1 MIQLVCYYKPLH
13 MEELYLMSADTVGKY
28 VLYVNTHHCLR
39 AAAQRG
45 LAGVEKQSYKP
56 MAQSWCVY

>member
-1 MIQLVCYYKPLH
+1 MIQLVCCYKPLH

-28 VLYVNTHHCLR
+28 VLRVNTHHCLPATAR
-39 AAAQRG
+39 RG
-45 LAGVEKQSYKP
+45 LAAVEKQRRKP

>member
-28 VLYVNTHHCLR
+28 VLYVNTHHC
-39 AAAQRG
+39 AAQRV